1 MKLIIAGSRDIEDY
15 DLIRTLVMKSG
26 FWKKYGRSIEVVCG
40 MARGVDKLGLD
51 FAKKNNLKWHEMPA
65 EWDKHGKAAG
75 HIRNSEMAK
84 ESDALLAV
92 WDGKSPGTKG
102 MIQVARQLGLEVKA
116 YEVHRM
122 WAFEELEA

>member
-15 DLIRTLVMKSG
+15 DLVRSLVMKSG
-26 FWKKYGRSIEVVCG
+26 FWDKYKRTIEVVCG
-40 MARGVDKLGLD
+40 MARGVDLVGLE
-51 FAKKNNLKWHEMPA
+51 FAKKNKLKWHERPA
-65 EWDKHGKAAG
+65 DWNRHGKAAG

-92 WDGKSPGTKG
+92 WDGKSLGTKG